1 MTMVNAI
8 ICIIPPVVLYDLVYS
23 RDTKLHFLKSG
34 LSANLNVEESFYQKN
49 VKTGTTE
56 LLFLSL

>member
-8 ICIIPPVVLYDLVYS
+8 ICIIRPVVLYDLVYS

-34 LSANLNVEESFYQKN
+34 LSANLDVEESFIK
-49 VKTGTTE
+49 KM
-56 LLFLSL
+56 